1 MGYKILM
8 KKIFLAL
15 TLSIITTITC
25 HAQLIHTN
33 DLVKIALPN
42 DAYKLTKQQVNAL
55 PGRPKFPSTSKID
68 YTPPYNYKIGNI
80 LLNLFNVNQDSI
92 NNDLPRKK
100 RFEDDGHVFLRQ
112 NNINN
117 NTYTSMIKSIGNKQA
132 LIINY
137 SYSNKGRYIFYI
149 QNEAKTL
156 TQAGRMEYPE
166 TDAAK
171 AEALLNEIINS
182 IQFTK

>member
-1 MGYKILM
+1 M
-8 KKIFLAL
+8 KQIFLAL
-15 TLSIITTITC
+15 TLSIITVITC
-25 HAQLIHTN
+25 HAQLIHNADFVT
-33 DLVKIALPN
+33 IPLPN
-42 DAYKLTKQQVNAL
+42 GVYKMSKQQIDAIPRDVI
-55 PGRPKFPSTSKID
+55 KMQSKVKMD
-68 YTPPYNYKIGNI
+68 NSPPYKYKVDDI
-80 LLNLFNVNQDSI
+80 LLSFFKVNQDSI

-100 RFEDDGHVFLRQ
+100 RFEDDLNSFLRK
-112 NNINN
+112 NGN
-117 NTYTSMIKSIGNKQA
+117 NTYTSVIKNTGNKQV